1 MSNFWLKVKIWT
13 KMLLLAAVFVYVIL
27 FTYKNAQQRVQFW
40 YWFNH
45 RPDTTLLLLVVCSFL
60 AGAVGALLLRAS
72 FRTIRQVQELQERN
86 RAQRLDREVADM
98 KTKAAMLQTRPAA
111 NAATPP
117 TTQPKQATMIEPLE
131 NRQTP

>member
-13 KMLLLAAVFVYVIL
+13 KMLLLAAVFVYIIL

-45 RPDTTLLLLVVCSFL
+45 RPDTTLLLLVVCAFF
-60 AGAVGALLLRAS
+60 AGAIGALLLRAS
-72 FRTIRQVQELQERN
+72 FRTIRQVQDLQERT

-98 KTKAAMLQTRPAA
+98 KTKAAMLQTRPAQA
-111 NAATPP
+111 STPP
-117 TTQPKQATMIEPLE
+117 PPPKPTVIETLE
-131 NRQTP
+131 NRQQP